1 MNSLIRYSFHDA
13 QDADD
18 SYDFNLH
25 VPLPKPVLFDDH
37 HGTRCAGQI
46 AAVKNDVCGVGIAY
60 DSKVAGIRIL

>member
-1 MNSLIRYSFHDA
+1 MN
-13 QDADD
+13 

-60 DSKVAGIRIL
+60 ASKVAGVRIL

>member
-1 MNSLIRYSFHDA
+1 MN
-13 QDADD
+13 

-25 VPLPKPVLFDDH
+25 VDLPKPVLFDDH

-60 DSKVAGIRIL
+60 ASKVAGVRILCVLSIVGRA